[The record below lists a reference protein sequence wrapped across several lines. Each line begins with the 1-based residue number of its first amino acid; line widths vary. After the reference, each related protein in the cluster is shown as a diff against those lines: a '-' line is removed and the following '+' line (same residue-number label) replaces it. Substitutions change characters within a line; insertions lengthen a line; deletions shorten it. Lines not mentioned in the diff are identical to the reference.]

1 MRKTNQKLWD
11 GLLNQLKDFNIQ
23 AGWFENTKY
32 DDATPVAGIAA
43 VQNFGAHIK
52 VSEKQRNY
60 LRLLGLYL
68 NKNTSEIV
76 IPSRPFYDNAKKRI
90 NGLEGKKI
98 VMQEI
103 FRVINGFQTMEQAA
117 ERIGH
122 WMQGVIQEEN
132 KKINTPPLSEATIE
146 LRNSRY
152 NTRSKNK
159 STKPL
164 NSSGIMFATVQSK
177 VSIK

>member
-1 MRKTNQKLWD
+1 M
-11 GLLNQLKDFNIQ
+11 Q

-76 IPSRPFYDNAKKRI
+76 IPPRPFYDNAKKRI
-90 NGLEGKKI
+90 DGPEGKKI
-98 VMQEI
+98 VMQEL
-103 FRVINGFQTMEQAA
+103 FRAINGLQTIEQAA
-117 ERIGH
+117 NRIGL
-122 WMQGVIQEEN
+122 WLQGVMQEEIKN
-132 KKINTPPLSEATIE
+132 INTPPLSEATIE
-146 LRNSRY
+146 LRNSQY
-152 NTRSKNK
+152 NTKSKNT

-177 VSIK
+177 ATIK